1 MLRALFST
9 RHLQQL
15 LREGRSTNEYTHA
28 YSILLY
34 LFVFPC
40 LALTFFHFYLPNLL
54 EISSLLKLYGLVSGG
69 VVVCFLV
76 SHFFLWYFTAIF
88 NYQEQRH
95 LYLIIK
101 TIYRFYHALLLACI
115 VPIVWYAC
123 APKLLFFIYIPLLMI
138 ILFAF
143 FIRFL
148 TNLNGASRIHF
159 FIYFCSLEILPY
171 LLLIKL
177 LVINS

>member
-1 MLRALFST
+1 MNINDIITLSLLIALLLIAISFVLYKRKLLLMLRALFST

-123 APKLLFFIYIPLLMI
+123 APKLLFFI
-138 ILFAF
+138 F
-143 FIRFL
+143 
-148 TNLNGASRIHF
+148 
-159 FIYFCSLEILPY
+159 ILP
-171 LLLIKL
+171 
-177 LVINS
+177 NS